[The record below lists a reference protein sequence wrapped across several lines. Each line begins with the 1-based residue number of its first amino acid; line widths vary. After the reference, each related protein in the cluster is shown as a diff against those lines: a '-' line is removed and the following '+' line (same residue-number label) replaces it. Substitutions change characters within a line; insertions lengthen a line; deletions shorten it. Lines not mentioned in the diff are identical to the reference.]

1 MPGLQVGVA
10 YSFCSSPRSQCGLQ
24 KAHVFSPASR
34 LTVSPACPIL
44 NSTPWG
50 LPGL

>member
-1 MPGLQVGVA
+1 MPGLQVGVSC
-10 YSFCSSPRSQCGLQ
+10 SFHSSPRSQCGLQ
-24 KAHVFSPASR
+24 KTHVFTPASR
-34 LTVSPACPIL
+34 LTISPACPIF